1 MFNKII
7 NINHIITKFATVVP
21 YTCMIMCTKFGKK
34 RTIFAEV
41 TLKGEWT
48 QIRGP
53 EKHWQISSFACN
65 MQCLTSLQNP

>member
-53 EKHWQISSFACN
+53 EKH
-65 MQCLTSLQNP
+65 